1 MARQNINTGT
11 TANDG
16 TGDSLRQAGNKINQ
30 NFQELYTMLGD
41 SDVISPYLIIDSDA
55 IIFNGDSINVHKTH
69 LKVVD
74 PTQTN
79 VITFPDSSGTVSLTG
94 STQTLTNKSLDSA
107 ELKFP
112 SIKDNDSSHNY
123 EIVPGALTANQKLF
137 MPALT
142 DSDSFVFA
150 KTAQTLTNKTLD
162 SATANNV
169 KVNKVLDTNGATVT
183 QYTTVASAVNF
194 IDVNNEATGNPP
206 AINANGSDT
215 NVTLQ
220 LAAKGTGGIELHSR
234 MIANS
239 ETLTQGQ
246 LTADPAVDLGVP
258 LTIFNSAVA
267 KNATLANGAQVGE
280 IKYFVNRGAGTITL
294 TPGSLASGT
303 SVSFTEHDAGFMIW
317 TGVNWHLASK
327 TQA

>member
-162 SATANNV
+162 SATANNI
-169 KVNKVLDTNGATVT
+169 KVNQIVDNNGATIT
-183 QYTTVASAVNF
+183 NYSTVGSAVNH
-194 IDVNNEATGNPP
+194 IDISNEATSNNPSVY
-206 AINANGSDT
+206 ASGADT
-215 NVTLQ
+215 NVTLE
-220 LAAKGTGGIELHSR
+220 LGGKGNGGVELHSR
-234 MIANS
+234 MIAGN
-239 ETLTQGQ
+239 ETLTSGG
-246 LTADPAVDLGVP
+246 AVSKDKP
-258 LTIFNSAVA
+258 LTIFNSGSGIAV
-267 KNATLANGAQVGE
+267 TLADGDHIGE
-280 IKYFVNRGAGTITL
+280 IKYFVNKGAGTATL
-294 TPGSLASGT
+294 TPVNLASGT
-303 SVSFTEHDAGFMIW
+303 TVAWTQHDAGFMIW
-317 TGVNWHLASK
+317 TGTSWHLASK